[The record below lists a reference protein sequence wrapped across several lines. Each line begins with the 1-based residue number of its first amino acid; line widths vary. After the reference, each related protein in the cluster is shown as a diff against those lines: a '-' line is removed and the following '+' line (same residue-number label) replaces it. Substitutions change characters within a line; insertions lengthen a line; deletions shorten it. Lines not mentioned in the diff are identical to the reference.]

1 MKVLK
6 KARGVLVYENK
17 NNHELLAIP
26 VAINENYINWIDQAF
41 EWMRVVRKAWE
52 DQQLPMKNY
61 RANSK
66 ICKNCPLKSDCDK
79 TEAGVIKIASLEELS
94 ETM

>member
-6 KARGVLVYENK
+6 KAKGVLVYENK

-26 VAINENYINWIDQAF
+26 VEINEHYINWIDQAF

-52 DQQLPMKNY
+52 EKQLPMKNY
-61 RANSK
+61 RNNSK

>member
-1 MKVLK
+1 MK
-6 KARGVLVYENK
+6 
-17 NNHELLAIP
+17 I
-26 VAINENYINWIDQAF
+26 
-41 EWMRVVRKAWE
+41 VRKAWE